1 MLPMRMEMILEPIGL
16 LDKVVDEKSKLL
28 FSSLDQKNYE
38 NLITFKD
45 FLMEMGLVEDEY
57 FLLI

>member
-1 MLPMRMEMILEPIGL
+1 MILELIGL